1 MRVANPMTGKIRG
14 ECTQKNPRLCKRHGA
29 EYRVRQEMFQ
39 QMKEQIERNHFQEV
53 ITPDFTASWKTKK
66 EADGTTTVSVFRSG
80 IPSAPK
86 ERGVEKDSYNQA
98 DAYKPEGRQGRGTG
112 VFASPTL
119 GGVCRWVRGNEMTG
133 VPDVNVREMRVD
145 IDNTYVYSIDQWERA
160 SSSMTSD
167 DEYKKYWDSGMTMR
181 EYMEKA
187 QADPMAYNPTEWELL
202 VPEEGIRSVKP
213 VGAKRVS
220 ERAYEESDS
229 RQVRN
234 ILSGKPAHYRTKAD
248 IEADRARPIE
258 L

>member
-14 ECTQKNPRLCKRHGA
+14 ECTKKNPRLCQRHGA

-53 ITPDFTASWKTKK
+53 ITPDFAASWKTKK
-66 EADGTTTVSVFRSG
+66 EADGTTSVSVFRSG

-86 ERGVEKDSYNQA
+86 QRGVENDSYNQA
-98 DAYKPEGRQGRGTG
+98 DAQRPEGRQGRGTG

-133 VPDVNVREMRVD
+133 VPDVDVREMRVD
-145 IDNTYVYSIDQWERA
+145 IDNTYVYSIEQWEIA
-160 SSSMTSD
+160 SARETD
-167 DEYKKYWDSGMTMR
+167 AEYKKYWESGMTMR

-187 QADPMAYNPTEWELL
+187 KADPMAYKPTDWELL

-220 ERAYEESDS
+220 ERAYEERDS
-229 RQVRN
+229 REVRN
-234 ILSGKPAHYRTKAD
+234 ILNGKPTHYRTKAD